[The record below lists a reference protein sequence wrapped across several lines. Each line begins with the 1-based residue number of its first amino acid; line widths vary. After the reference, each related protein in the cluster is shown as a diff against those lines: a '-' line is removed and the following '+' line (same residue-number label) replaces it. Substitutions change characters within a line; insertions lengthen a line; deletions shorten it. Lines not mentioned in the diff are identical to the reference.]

1 MENRFTNNLS
11 NLDQPSPGLSG
22 WFDDIFGKVGDT
34 ISGGVAKI
42 DETNANIKTTN
53 ETVNKL
59 YTDYKTIQP
68 YVIGFCLL
76 LTGYLATGLIVN
88 YNDIRRNGRK

>member
-1 MENRFTNNLS
+1 MENRFRNSLS
-11 NLDQPSPGLSG
+11 DVMQEPTGLSS
-22 WFDDIFGKVGDT
+22 WYDDIFGKVGDT